1 MKSVA
6 NAEYMRAKLKIVHN
20 RNAPG
25 GSRFFYFKL
34 ELVFFL
40 TKFCDD
46 FVASLISKLKWL

>member
-1 MKSVA
+1 
-6 NAEYMRAKLKIVHN
+6 MRAKLKIVHN
-20 RNAPG
+20 RIGPG

-34 ELVFFL
+34 ELVLFL